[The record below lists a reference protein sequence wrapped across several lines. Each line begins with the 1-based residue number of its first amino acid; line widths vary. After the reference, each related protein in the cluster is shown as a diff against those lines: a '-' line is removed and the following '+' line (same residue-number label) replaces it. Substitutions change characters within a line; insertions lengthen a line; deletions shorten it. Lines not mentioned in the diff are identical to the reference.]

1 MKETHITIYI
11 HDLEI
16 SDKSKFP
23 RPCGLNEARRFAE
36 LQYDRTICNAQYQ

>member
-16 SDKSKFP
+16 SDKSVILYEEQK
-23 RPCGLNEARRFAE
+23 R
-36 LQYDRTICNAQYQ
+36 DD